1 MKDIIDKSLAA
12 VHTDSLNEIKNNKE
26 EYKNKSY
33 LIIKNNGG
41 ITLIAL
47 VVTIVILIILAG
59 ISIIGVTKN
68 GIFSKAKIA
77 KEKYTNAQKIEN
89 KKLQEYEKSLTD
101 SSRDNENGFKESS
114 IIGEVTVETEEIY
127 GTSGVFK
134 INVDSKTNM
143 EDIRGYGIL
152 INNELVRIS
161 ENSEM
166 EVLNLTK
173 STNYN
178 VVGYALDK
186 YNNIKKSQNYNIKT
200 ADVEETFLYK
210 NGKMLSSD
218 LIGNWTY
225 SNEGNCRIDLKSYE
239 YMSATSTVG
248 NAVMGCIYT
257 SKKVDLSQYKTLK
270 ASVYAEPGHYE
281 NFGMYPMA
289 FGITNSPSYYA
300 TSSNNWIAYT
310 PIIYDGETNT
320 YSVNI
325 ENFNSNY
332 YIQFSQYLKLKIYKI
347 WLEK

>member
-161 ENSEM
+161 ENS
-166 EVLNLTK
+166 
-173 STNYN
+173 
-178 VVGYALDK
+178 
-186 YNNIKKSQNYNIKT
+186 
-200 ADVEETFLYK
+200 
-210 NGKMLSSD
+210 
-218 LIGNWTY
+218 
-225 SNEGNCRIDLKSYE
+225 
-239 YMSATSTVG
+239 
-248 NAVMGCIYT
+248 
-257 SKKVDLSQYKTLK
+257 
-270 ASVYAEPGHYE
+270 
-281 NFGMYPMA
+281 
-289 FGITNSPSYYA
+289 
-300 TSSNNWIAYT
+300 
-310 PIIYDGETNT
+310 
-320 YSVNI
+320 
-325 ENFNSNY
+325 
-332 YIQFSQYLKLKIYKI
+332 
-347 WLEK
+347 